1 MLEASA
7 ESSWI
12 EIDGSALR
20 ANLSAFRTV
29 LGQGSIEGSARKF
42 GVVLKA
48 NAYGHGLL
56 ETLSVVHPHV
66 DIIHLISPRDAL
78 LIRRYEESRQL
89 PRRRLL
95 VIGATS
101 PEEFVQLAEEEVEVT
116 LGDDNAAKAFVAL
129 KARGLRAVAHVHVET
144 GLSREGFFPSQ
155 MPQKLAFLATP
166 DSPFEVRGVLS
177 HFANTEDVTEQQY
190 ALQQLQ
196 QFEAGLV
203 ALGQLLGKDPAQF
216 ESHIAASAATL
227 VLPAS
232 HCDFVRV
239 GIGLYGLWPSSETR
253 LSAKIVLPQLPKLKP
268 VLSWRCRSQVVKTLA
283 AGSYVGYGCT
293 FRCERETKI
302 AVLPV
307 GYYDGYPRILSGRA
321 YVLVQGHR
329 APVLGRIMMN
339 HIVVD
344 LTGVT
349 GDEEQVVATLLGSDS
364 GETVSAE
371 MVAGWAQ
378 TIHYEIVTRIGSHLR
393 RIVIDQ

>member
-1 MLEASA
+1 
-7 ESSWI
+7 
-12 EIDGSALR
+12 
-20 ANLSAFRTV
+20 
-29 LGQGSIEGSARKF
+29 
-42 GVVLKA
+42 
-48 NAYGHGLL
+48 
-56 ETLSVVHPHV
+56 
-66 DIIHLISPRDAL
+66 
-78 LIRRYEESRQL
+78 
-89 PRRRLL
+89 
-95 VIGATS
+95 
-101 PEEFVQLAEEEVEVT
+101 
-116 LGDDNAAKAFVAL
+116 
-129 KARGLRAVAHVHVET
+129 
-144 GLSREGFFPSQ
+144 
-155 MPQKLAFLATP
+155 
-166 DSPFEVRGVLS
+166 
-177 HFANTEDVTEQQY
+177 
-190 ALQQLQ
+190 LQQLQ

>member
-7 ESSWI
+7 ESSWV

-20 ANLSAFRTV
+20 ANLAAFRTL
-29 LGQGSIEGSARKF
+29 LGEGEHRL

-56 ETLSVVHPHV
+56 EILSVVHPLV

-78 LIRRYEESRQL
+78 QIRKFEESRQW

-101 PEEFVQLAEEEVEVT
+101 PEEFVQLAEEGVEVT
-116 LGDDNAAKAFVAL
+116 LGDDNAAAAVAAL

-144 GLSREGFFPSQ
+144 GLSREGFFPEH
-155 MPQKLAFLATP
+155 MPRQLAFLAEP
-166 DSPFEVRGVLS
+166 DCPFDVRGVLS

-190 ALQQLQ
+190 ALQQLK
-196 QFEAGLV
+196 QFDAGIDSLS
-203 ALGQLLGKDPAQF
+203 ALLSKNSADF
-216 ESHIAASAATL
+216 ERHIAASAATL
-227 VLPAS
+227 VLPSS

-239 GIGLYGLWPSSETR
+239 GISLYGLWPSTETR
-253 LSAKIVLPQLPKLKP
+253 LSAKIVLPKLPKLKP
-268 VLSWRCRSQVVKTLA
+268 VLSWRCRSQIVKTLS

-302 AVLPV
+302 AVLPI
-307 GYYDGYPRILSGRA
+307 GYYDGYPRLLSGRA
-321 YVLVQGHR
+321 HVLVHGHR
-329 APVLGRIMMN
+329 APVLGRVMMN

-344 LTGVT
+344 VTGVA
-349 GDEEQVVATLLGSDS
+349 GDEGQVVATLLGSDS

>member
-20 ANLSAFRTV
+20 ANLAAFRGV
-29 LGQGSIEGSARKF
+29 LGQGDTNHGERKL
-42 GVVLKA
+42 GIVLKA

-56 ETLSVVHPHV
+56 ETLTVVHPLV

-78 LIRRYEESRQL
+78 LVRKYEESRQW

-101 PEEFVQLAEEEVEVT
+101 PEEFVQLAEEGVEVT
-116 LGDDNAAKAFVAL
+116 LGDDNAVAAVAAL
-129 KARGLRAVAHVHVET
+129 QARGLRAQAHVHVET
-144 GLSREGFFPSQ
+144 GLSREGFFPSE
-155 MPQKLAFLATP
+155 MRTKLAFLNAP
-166 DSPFEVRGVLS
+166 ECPFEVKGVLS

-190 ALQQLQ
+190 ALQQLK
-196 QFEAGLV
+196 QFDAGVTSLS
-203 ALGQLLGKDPAQF
+203 ALLGKNSADF
-216 ESHIAASAATL
+216 ERHIAASAATL
-227 VLPAS
+227 VLPQS
-232 HCDFVRV
+232 QCDFVRV
-239 GIGLYGLWPSSETR
+239 GISLYGLWPSTETR
-253 LSAKIVLPQLPKLKP
+253 LSAKIVLPNLPKLQP
-268 VLSWRCRSQVVKTLA
+268 VLSWRCRSQIVKKLA
-283 AGSYVGYGCT
+283 AGAYVGYGCT
-293 FRCERETKI
+293 FRCERETRI
-302 AVLPV
+302 AVLPI

-321 YVLVQGHR
+321 HVLVNGHR
-329 APVLGRIMMN
+329 APVLGRVMMN

-344 LTGVT
+344 VTGVT
-349 GDEEQVVATLLGSDS
+349 GDEGQVVATLLGSDS